1 MYKAWIVYTIL
12 AGIYFIICLIILVF
26 YNKPVFENYWEE
38 SLLLLSIINLGTAF
52 SYYRKNKHEI
62 TARWGKNY
70 RKTKLS
76 DNDENQT

>member
-38 SLLLLSIINLGTAF
+38 SLLLLSIINLGLGE
-52 SYYRKNKHEI
+52 KVINI
-62 TARWGKNY
+62 
-70 RKTKLS
+70 
-76 DNDENQT
+76 